1 LSPRPTADLLLRDI
15 SGRHA
20 LALDTWASAQAE
32 RLIALLVPDVNA
44 DPTARVRGVAA
55 LGAFARPLAAL
66 PDRIPETDREAIR
79 YAANNA
85 LHPPGP
91 RGAGAPSMPE

>member
-1 LSPRPTADLLLRDI
+1 MLRDI

-44 DPTARVRGVAA
+44 DPTARVRG
-55 LGAFARPLAAL
+55 LGALVRPLAAL